1 MPSEEHIQS
10 SYHDFLHDSDG
21 WIKPGESV
29 ESCESGEFFDN
40 VELAVLEISPTKND
54 WYKSKEK
61 PIQVFISQY
70 LLSVGINN
78 SIEKVYKYDDVV
90 YRADII
96 CPDISTVIEVKKVLS
111 REDIW
116 HAKSQVKT
124 YANKYNMRYCL
135 VIGLPPRS
143 FNQRKSVE
151 QLAKEEKEWNFA
163 VIFLDPNNEKTLGL
177 DQYFK
182 QLSSVSWKDS
192 LDDIIR
198 RLREIVSAYWESFSK
213 TTKHLLKPTQKHR
226 YYLPP
231 SDQ

>member
-1 MPSEEHIQS
+1 MASQEHFIQLSLFDLLDS
-10 SYHDFLHDSDG
+10 SNSSDSVELVDSVN
-21 WIKPGESV
+21 SV
-29 ESCESGEFFDN
+29 ESFEN
-40 VELAVLEISPTKND
+40 VELADVEILQTEKG
-54 WYKSKEK
+54 WYELKER

-70 LLSVGINN
+70 LSSVGIKNYL
-78 SIEKVYKYDDVV
+78 EEVYSREGVV

-111 REDIW
+111 RENIW

-124 YANKYNMRYCL
+124 YANKYHMRYCL
-135 VIGLPPRS
+135 VIGLPPRN
-143 FNQRKSVE
+143 FKQQKSVE

-231 SDQ
+231 SD